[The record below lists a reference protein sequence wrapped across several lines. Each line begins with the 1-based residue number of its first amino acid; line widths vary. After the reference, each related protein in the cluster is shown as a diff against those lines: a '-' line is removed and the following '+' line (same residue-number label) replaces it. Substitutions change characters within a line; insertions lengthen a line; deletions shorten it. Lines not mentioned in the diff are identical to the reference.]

1 MPGFSKSP
9 DSSLVLTDLEVTRS
23 LSSPNLVA
31 FVPVLSTATWKNT
44 QASSGQR
51 EKLPTCRRTC
61 ERQEL
66 GWCGQ
71 VWAALLG
78 RARGGTGV
86 PKPFLRVEKDQ
97 QKVGGRGRVPM
108 ARTQVR
114 KG

>member
-9 DSSLVLTDLEVTRS
+9 DSSLVPTDLEVTRS

-31 FVPVLSTATWKNT
+31 FVPVLSAATWKNT
-44 QASSGQR
+44 QA
-51 EKLPTCRRTC
+51 TCRRTC

-97 QKVGGRGRVPM
+97 QKVGGRGRVLM
-108 ARTQVR
+108 ARTQVW